1 MSFQH
6 VTTETLTGYL
16 AGELSAREKYDADTH
31 FAVCPECAALLEQQR
46 SFEQKIIAAYPTER
60 AAQLSHAA
68 LLCVNNELRSGF
80 QVKDQT
86 EVWNG
91 KCRNELIIQVCS
103 FLLIVILL
111 FLLILPSI
119 REAAGVEPMPL
130 PPEVVK
136 AEPAPIPVVQPAP
149 VVAEPA
155 PAPAVKE
162 KVPVA
167 EPAPDVFAEKPET
180 GTPGK
185 DLIPYH
191 RMTAKDGALT
201 MKTVPF
207 PYLPETFLFVATVKN
222 ARISGLEFASDNT
235 EVLGGV
241 EGAGSFTKFCVV
253 ILKAA
258 ALPERFG
265 TLKMSIA
272 KSDRVATIP
281 LRNTTLTME
290 LTPELRLTAIELAV
304 PIAAKIVELRALLLA
319 DLEKLL
325 AEGYTGSKE
334 IRELQEKINAL

>member
-60 AAQLSHAA
+60 PAQLSHAA

-155 PAPAVKE
+155 PV
-162 KVPVA
+162 VA

-272 KSDRVATIP
+272 KSDRVAAIP

-304 PIAAKIVELRALLLA
+304 PIASKIVELRPLLLA

-334 IRELQEKINAL
+334 IRELQEKLNAL

>member
-46 SFEQKIIAAYPTER
+46 SFERKIIAAYPTER
-60 AAQLSHAA
+60 PAQLSHAA

-136 AEPAPIPVVQPAP
+136 AAPAPVVAEPAP

-162 KVPVA
+162 KVPVPV
-167 EPAPDVFAEKPET
+167 PAPDVFAEKPET

-235 EVLGGV
+235 EVLGVV

-265 TLKMSIA
+265 SLKMSIA
-272 KSDRVATIP
+272 KSDRVAAIP

-304 PIAAKIVELRALLLA
+304 PIAAKIVELRPLLLA

-325 AEGYTGSKE
+325 AEGYSASPK
-334 IRELQEKINAL
+334 IKELQEKINAL

>member
-60 AAQLSHAA
+60 PAQLSHAA

-130 PPEVVK
+130 PPEV
-136 AEPAPIPVVQPAP
+136 ANGTI
-149 VVAEPA
+149 
-155 PAPAVKE
+155 
-162 KVPVA
+162 
-167 EPAPDVFAEKPET
+167 VFPSN
-180 GTPGK
+180 
-185 DLIPYH
+185 L
-191 RMTAKDGALT
+191 
-201 MKTVPF
+201 
-207 PYLPETFLFVATVKN
+207 
-222 ARISGLEFASDNT
+222 
-235 EVLGGV
+235 
-241 EGAGSFTKFCVV
+241 
-253 ILKAA
+253 A
-258 ALPERFG
+258 ALDS
-265 TLKMSIA
+265 MNVSM
-272 KSDRVATIP
+272 
-281 LRNTTLTME
+281 ME
-290 LTPELRLTAIELAV
+290 
-304 PIAAKIVELRALLLA
+304 
-319 DLEKLL
+319 
-325 AEGYTGSKE
+325 GSRYHQMGKPT
-334 IRELQEKINAL
+334 